1 MQIADIDLK
10 RYSNHFSSY
19 TELRLHENTSQQIA
33 LLNGDVIANT
43 RDTSGGVSSRV
54 FDRGTWGF
62 SSNANMDDEAIEST
76 ISAATRNAD
85 FLARRCGDEN
95 AGLPAARGEASSDFR
110 TKLPRKNQEEIIA
123 FLKSC
128 DDYIVNTCPELVSRQ
143 VVLNSLDMEKKLYT
157 SEGSAGHNVNTRTL
171 ISI

>member
-1 MQIADIDLK
+1 MQIADLDLK

-54 FDRGTWGF
+54 FDKGAWGF
-62 SSNANMDDEAIEST
+62 SSNANMTDEAIEST
-76 ISAATRNAD
+76 ISAATKNAD
-85 FLARRCGDEN
+85 FLARRCGDDN
-95 AGLPAARGEASSDFR
+95 ASLPAARGEASSDFR
-110 TKLPRKNQEEIIA
+110 TKLPRKSQEEIMA

-128 DDYIVNTCPELVSRQ
+128 DEYIVSACPDIVSSQ
-143 VVLNSLDMEKKLYT
+143 VVLN
-157 SEGSAGHNVNTRTL
+157 
-171 ISI
+171 